1 MPYLRMFLGE
11 QQLDEIF
18 ISDVF
23 VESVLGNHF
32 VEEEK
37 KILLDKHA
45 ILIKRTKIDPS
56 FDLHP
61 PHTKA
66 LDK

>member
-11 QQLDEIF
+11 QQVDEIF

-32 VEEEK
+32 VQEEK
-37 KILLDKHA
+37 QRMLEKHA
-45 ILIKRTKIDPS
+45 TTIKKAKVDPS
-56 FDLHP
+56 FDFHP
-61 PHTKA
+61 NIEI
-66 LDK
+66 D